1 MIDTTDLP
9 SYYPGYD
16 EYIEPREEN
25 QGDEDFDIDAIIDER
40 RLQEM
45 EEAKKEVKLFTVVY
59 QQEANGSKFDI
70 ITYHAPFL
78 EQIYKQ
84 DKSTYLAIKNTVI
97 KSFENIENKA
107 KEVQNGS
114 NQGK

>member
-16 EYIEPREEN
+16 EYCEPREEN

-45 EEAKKEVKLFTVVY
+45 EEAKKEVELFKVVY
-59 QQEANGSKFDI
+59 QQGTKDGIFDI
-70 ITYHAPFL
+70 VTYHAPFL
-78 EQIYKQ
+78 EEICKK
-84 DKSTYLAIKNTVI
+84 DKSTYIAVKNTII
-97 KSFENIENKA
+97 KSLENIEIKA
-107 KEVQNGS
+107 KEEQ
-114 NQGK
+114 K